1 MPGWFEE
8 LERDHDE
15 QLVLLDRIEVAIE
28 ALRLAE
34 ARHAVARLEQ
44 KLARH
49 FAWEEEHVH
58 GTIAGRLLPH
68 ERRAVDAVEQEHDE
82 LTEGFARL
90 RYAVRGVLPSR
101 SSARRSCSCA
111 PSGTTRSAS
120 RRSSRRSTIASP
132 PPARWRSPDERRP
145 GPRER
150 YASVDRPSCA
160 SRIGRRSS

>member
-1 MPGWFEE
+1 MQGWFEE

-15 QLVLLDRIEVAIE
+15 QVALLDRVEVAIE
-28 ALRLAE
+28 TLRLAE

-82 LTEGFARL
+82 LTDGFARL
-90 RYAVRGVLPSR
+90 RYAVRGVLPSSELGKALAFVR
-101 SSARRSCSCA
+101 AFRDHTLREQAIFSA
-111 PSGTTRSAS
+111 
-120 RRSSRRSTIASP
+120 IH
-132 PPARWRSPDERRP
+132 D
-145 GPRER
+145 
-150 YASVDRPSCA
+150 
-160 SRIGRRSS
+160 RIGAAGPVAQSG